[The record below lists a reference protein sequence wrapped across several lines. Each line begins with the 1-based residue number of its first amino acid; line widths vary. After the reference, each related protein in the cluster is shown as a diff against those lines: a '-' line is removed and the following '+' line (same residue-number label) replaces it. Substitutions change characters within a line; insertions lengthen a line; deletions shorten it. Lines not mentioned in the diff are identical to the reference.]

1 MVCVNNDLAEPRC
14 FKYPDT
20 KTLFKIYY
28 CIKIQN
34 QLLVHFCLKDALFQI
49 AVCKRLHQLTE
60 YYATWWQL

>member
-1 MVCVNNDLAEPRC
+1 MVCVNNDLAEPWC

-20 KTLFKIYY
+20 KKI
-28 CIKIQN
+28 CPELKIQN
-34 QLLVHFCLKDALFQI
+34 QFLVNFCLKDTLFQI